1 MLTGIIIGAL
11 GWQLITVFAYILSKK
26 DEDIT
31 MIWGMGIWR
40 AITYYGSMPFYYF
53 GKWIVSKR
61 YVAMMLDTDG
71 ASCYCKSKDEPDLL
85 RNIDYEWNH
94 AIKEKYTIKD
104 GWKEHHCVCGE
115 INLRYTPIKIAKIE
129 GAYKVDKETI
139 EKAEQE
145 LSQ

>member
-1 MLTGIIIGAL
+1 
-11 GWQLITVFAYILSKK
+11 
-26 DEDIT
+26 
-31 MIWGMGIWR
+31 
-40 AITYYGSMPFYYF
+40 
-53 GKWIVSKR
+53 
-61 YVAMMLDTDG
+61 MMLDTDG